1 MKKDIIFMHI
11 PKTGGA
17 SIGQLCISKGIGGIG
32 HNTRDPNYISLAQ
45 YKHSHPDIFS
55 FSIVRN
61 PWDRL
66 VSAYHFLSQG
76 GLNAY
81 DSEDADRYVNR
92 YSGFNEFVSD
102 AFKDDAILTQI
113 HFRPQYEWISD
124 ENDVIADYVGKFE
137 ALQHHISAC
146 LALAGLP
153 DYKLPHVNKATHKH
167 YKQYYSKESI
177 DIVGN
182 IYARDIELFDY
193 KYNDEHS
200 NAGTFVN
207 S

>member
-1 MKKDIIFMHI
+1 MKKNIIFMHI

-17 SIGQLCISKGIGGIG
+17 SIGQLCMSKGIGGIG
-32 HNTRDPNYISLAQ
+32 HNTRNPNYISLAQ
-45 YKHSHPDIFS
+45 YKCSHPDIFS

-66 VSAYHFLSQG
+66 VSAYHFLSRG

-81 DSEDADRYVNR
+81 DSEDANKYVNH

-124 ENDVIADYVGKFE
+124 ENDVIADYVGRFE
-137 ALQHHISAC
+137 ALQHHISVC
-146 LALAGLP
+146 LALVGLP
-153 DYKLPHVNKATHKH
+153 DYQLPHVNKATHKH

-177 DIVGN
+177 DIVGDV
-182 IYARDIELFDY
+182 YSRDIELFGY
-193 KYNDEHS
+193 KYND
-200 NAGTFVN
+200 
-207 S
+207 